1 MWVYQCLDIL
11 NTIVEM
17 VCLYIISGIL
27 LKETRFHTP
36 LCKYIPPIIMFM
48 FTWILTWFSELG
60 AFKMPI
66 IFTLAVILLKIGYK
80 ESIYQSII
88 VTEIWFV
95 CCVFFTEVFLYLISK
110 FVYNDTVFVMVD
122 GQNMLRWETY
132 VDGIAV
138 RIISVVVICAVL
150 KNFKYKIKANDCAV
164 LSTVFMIGFTVFMFS
179 VYNVLNLNKI
189 PHMLIIV
196 GMAIFTFTYLV
207 VFLYS
212 KNTLYFRD
220 QEQKD
225 KIQIAQL
232 QQQFAYY
239 QEKLKDEEKVRSV
252 YHDMK
257 NHLLVLQ
264 RHILQRQINSPET
277 AEMVEKLQSQVATYE
292 DYVHTGNDILDIIL
306 KEKSELAREK
316 SIAFSVTAD
325 LNGVDFIEPLDIS
338 TIFSNALDNA
348 IEASEKLPEE
358 QRAILVKAGK
368 MQNFFSVLIEN
379 NCLQNSEN
387 INIRTTKSD
396 DFLHGFG
403 ISNMRKAAEKYDGQL
418 ITKCENGKFVL
429 KILLPIPARL
439 EVQ

>member
-11 NTIVEM
+11 STVVEM
-17 VCLYIISGIL
+17 ACLYIISGIL
-27 LKETRFHTP
+27 LKESRFHTS

-48 FTWILTWFSELG
+48 VTWILTWFSGLG

-66 IFTLAVILLKIGYK
+66 IFIVAFIVLQVSYK
-80 ESIYQSII
+80 ESIYQTVIAI
-88 VTEIWFV
+88 EIWFI
-95 CCVFFTEVFLYLISK
+95 CCIFLVEAFVYPVSK
-110 FVYNDTVFVMVD
+110 FIFNNMLLVVID
-122 GQNMLRWETY
+122 GQNILRWEVY
-132 VDGIAV
+132 VIAIAI
-138 RIISVVVICAVL
+138 RIVSLIIIYEVL

-164 LSTVFMIGFTVFMFS
+164 LSTVFMIGFAALMFS
-179 VYNVLNLNKI
+179 VYNVLNLSKI
-189 PHMLIIV
+189 PHILIFFSLT
-196 GMAIFTFTYLV
+196 IFILIFLI

-212 KNTLYFRD
+212 KNTMFLRE

-225 KIQIAQL
+225 KMQIAQL

-264 RHILQRQINSPET
+264 RQINSPET
-277 AEMVEKLQSQVATYE
+277 AEMVEKLQSQVAMYE
-292 DYVHTGNDILDIIL
+292 DYEHTGNDILDIIL
-306 KEKSELAREK
+306 KEKSETAREK
-316 SIAFSVTAD
+316 HIALSVTAD

-338 TIFSNALDNA
+338 TIFGNGLDNA

-379 NCLQNSEN
+379 NCLQDSGNTKS
-387 INIRTTKSD
+387 RTTKTD
-396 DFLHGFG
+396 DFFHGFG
-403 ISNMRKAAEKYDGQL
+403 ISNMRNAAEKYGGQL
-418 ITKCENGKFVL
+418 TTKCESGKFLL
-429 KILLPIPARL
+429 KILLPIPSRL

>member
-11 NTIVEM
+11 STVVEM

-48 FTWILTWFSELG
+48 LTWILTWFSELG

-212 KNTLYFRD
+212 KNTLYFRE

-277 AEMVEKLQSQVATYE
+277 TEMVEKLQSRVAMYE

-387 INIRTTKSD
+387 TNIRTTKSD

-403 ISNMRKAAEKYDGQL
+403 ISNMRKAAEKYGGQL
-418 ITKCENGKFVL
+418 TTKYEKGTFTL
-429 KILLPIPARL
+429 KILIPIP
-439 EVQ
+439 

>member
-277 AEMVEKLQSQVATYE
+277 AEMVEKLQSQVAMYE

-316 SIAFSVTAD
+316 SIAFSVSAD
-325 LNGVDFIEPLDIS
+325 LNGVDFTEPLDIS

-387 INIRTTKSD
+387 TNIRTTKSD

-403 ISNMRKAAEKYDGQL
+403 ISNMRKAAEKYGGQL
-418 ITKCENGKFVL
+418 TIKYEKGTFTL
-429 KILLPIPARL
+429 KILIPIP
-439 EVQ
+439 

>member
-11 NTIVEM
+11 STVVEM

-48 FTWILTWFSELG
+48 LTWILTWFSELG

-66 IFTLAVILLKIGYK
+66 IFTLAVILLEIGYK

-277 AEMVEKLQSQVATYE
+277 AEMVEKLQSQMAMYE

-358 QRAILVKAGK
+358 QGAILVKAGK

-387 INIRTTKSD
+387 TNIRTTKSD

-403 ISNMRKAAEKYDGQL
+403 ISNMRKAAEKYGGQL
-418 ITKCENGKFVL
+418 TTKYEKGTFTL
-429 KILLPIPARL
+429 KILIPIP
-439 EVQ
+439 

>member
-11 NTIVEM
+11 STVVEM
-17 VCLYIISGIL
+17 ACLYIISGIL
-27 LKETRFHTP
+27 LKESRFHTS

-48 FTWILTWFSELG
+48 VTWILTWFSGLG

-66 IFTLAVILLKIGYK
+66 IFIVAFIVLQVSYK
-80 ESIYQSII
+80 ESIYQTVIAI
-88 VTEIWFV
+88 EIWFI
-95 CCVFFTEVFLYLISK
+95 CCIFLVEAFVYPVSK
-110 FVYNDTVFVMVD
+110 FIFNNMLLVVID
-122 GQNMLRWETY
+122 GQNILRWEVY
-132 VDGIAV
+132 VIAIAI
-138 RIISVVVICAVL
+138 RIVSLIIIYEVL

-164 LSTVFMIGFTVFMFS
+164 LSTVFMIGFAALMFS
-179 VYNVLNLNKI
+179 VYNVLNLSKI
-189 PHMLIIV
+189 PHILIFFSLT
-196 GMAIFTFTYLV
+196 IFILIFLI

-212 KNTLYFRD
+212 KNTMFLRE

-225 KIQIAQL
+225 KMQIAQL

-264 RHILQRQINSPET
+264 RQINSPET
-277 AEMVEKLQSQVATYE
+277 AEMVEKLQSQVAMYE
-292 DYVHTGNDILDIIL
+292 DYEHTGNDILDIIL
-306 KEKSELAREK
+306 KEKSETAREK
-316 SIAFSVTAD
+316 HIALSVTAD
-325 LNGVDFIEPLDIS
+325 LNGVDFIEPLDVS
-338 TIFSNALDNA
+338 TIFGNGLDNA

-358 QRAILVKAGK
+358 QRAIFVKAGK

-379 NCLQNSEN
+379 NCLQDSGNTKS
-387 INIRTTKSD
+387 RTTKND

-418 ITKCENGKFVL
+418 TIKRENEKFTL
-429 KILLPIPARL
+429 KILIPIP
-439 EVQ
+439 

>member
-1 MWVYQCLDIL
+1 
-11 NTIVEM
+11 M
-17 VCLYIISGIL
+17 VCLYIVSGIL

-36 LCKYIPPIIMFM
+36 LFKYIPPIIIFM
-48 FTWILTWFSELG
+48 LTWILTWFSELG

-66 IFTLAVILLKIGYK
+66 IFALAVIVLKISYK
-80 ESIYQSII
+80 ESICQSII
-88 VTEIWFV
+88 VSELWFV
-95 CCVFFTEVFLYLISK
+95 CCVFFTEVCLYLISK
-110 FVYNDTVFVMVD
+110 FVYNNMVFVMVD
-122 GQNMLRWETY
+122 GQNILRWETY

-138 RIISVVVICAVL
+138 RLISVIVICMVL

-179 VYNVLNLNKI
+179 VYNVLNLNKL

-196 GMAIFTFTYLV
+196 GMAIFTLTYLV

-212 KNTLYFRD
+212 KNTLYLRE
-220 QEQKD
+220 QEQND

-239 QEKLKDEEKVRSV
+239 QEKRKDEEKVRSV

-264 RHILQRQINSPET
+264 RQINSPET
-277 AEMVEKLQSQVATYE
+277 AEMIEKLQSQVAMYE

-306 KEKSELAREK
+306 KEKSELARK
-316 SIAFSVTAD
+316 KGIAFSVAAD

-338 TIFSNALDNA
+338 TVFGNSLDNA
-348 IEASEKLPEE
+348 IEASGKLPEE

-368 MQNFFSVLIEN
+368 VQNFFSVLVEN
-379 NCLQNSEN
+379 NCLQNSGTATGH
-387 INIRTTKSD
+387 TTKRD

-403 ISNMRKAAEKYDGQL
+403 ISNMRKAAEKYGGQL
-418 ITKCENGKFVL
+418 TAKYENGTFTL
-429 KILLPIPARL
+429 KILIPIP
-439 EVQ
+439 

>member
-11 NTIVEM
+11 STVVEM

-48 FTWILTWFSELG
+48 LTWILTWFSELG

-212 KNTLYFRD
+212 KNTLYFRE

-277 AEMVEKLQSQVATYE
+277 AEMVEKLQSRVAMYE

-387 INIRTTKSD
+387 TNIRTTKSD

-403 ISNMRKAAEKYDGQL
+403 ISNMRKAAEKYGGQL
-418 ITKCENGKFVL
+418 TTKYEKGTFTL
-429 KILLPIPARL
+429 KILIPIP
-439 EVQ
+439 

>member
-11 NTIVEM
+11 STVVEM

-48 FTWILTWFSELG
+48 LTWILTWFSELG

-277 AEMVEKLQSQVATYE
+277 AEMVEKLQSQVAMYE

-387 INIRTTKSD
+387 TNIRTTKSD

-403 ISNMRKAAEKYDGQL
+403 ISNMRKAAEKYGGQL
-418 ITKCENGKFVL
+418 TTKYEKGTFTL
-429 KILLPIPARL
+429 KILIPIP
-439 EVQ
+439 

>member
-11 NTIVEM
+11 STVVEM

-48 FTWILTWFSELG
+48 LTWILTWFSELG

-277 AEMVEKLQSQVATYE
+277 AEMVEKLQSQVAMYE

-358 QRAILVKAGK
+358 QGAILVKAGK

-387 INIRTTKSD
+387 TNIRTTKSD

-403 ISNMRKAAEKYDGQL
+403 ISNMRKAAEKYGGQL
-418 ITKCENGKFVL
+418 TTKYEKGTFTL
-429 KILLPIPARL
+429 KILIPIP
-439 EVQ
+439 

>member
-11 NTIVEM
+11 STVVEM
-17 VCLYIISGIL
+17 VCLYIISGML
-27 LKETRFHTP
+27 LKETCFHTP

-48 FTWILTWFSELG
+48 LTWILTWFSELG

-277 AEMVEKLQSQVATYE
+277 AEMVEKLQSQVAMYE

-387 INIRTTKSD
+387 TNIRTTKSD

-403 ISNMRKAAEKYDGQL
+403 ISNMRKAAEKYGGQL
-418 ITKCENGKFVL
+418 TTKYEKGTFTL
-429 KILLPIPARL
+429 KILIPIP
-439 EVQ
+439 

>member
-11 NTIVEM
+11 STVVEM

-48 FTWILTWFSELG
+48 LTWILTWFSELG

-277 AEMVEKLQSQVATYE
+277 AEMVEKLQSQVAMYE

-316 SIAFSVTAD
+316 SIAFSVTAG

-387 INIRTTKSD
+387 TNIRTTKSD

-403 ISNMRKAAEKYDGQL
+403 ISNMRKAAEKYGGQL
-418 ITKCENGKFVL
+418 TTKYEKGTFTL
-429 KILLPIPARL
+429 KILIPIP
-439 EVQ
+439 

>member
-11 NTIVEM
+11 STVVEM

-48 FTWILTWFSELG
+48 LTWILTWFSELG

-88 VTEIWFV
+88 VTEIWFA

-277 AEMVEKLQSQVATYE
+277 TEMVEKLQSQVAMYE

-358 QRAILVKAGK
+358 QGAILVKAGK

-387 INIRTTKSD
+387 TNIRTTKSD

-403 ISNMRKAAEKYDGQL
+403 ISNMRKAAEKYGGQL
-418 ITKCENGKFVL
+418 TTKYEKGTFTL
-429 KILLPIPARL
+429 KILIPIP
-439 EVQ
+439 

>member
-11 NTIVEM
+11 STVVEM
-17 VCLYIISGIL
+17 ACLYIISGIL
-27 LKETRFHTP
+27 LKESRFHTS

-48 FTWILTWFSELG
+48 VTWILTWFSGLG

-66 IFTLAVILLKIGYK
+66 IFIVAFIVLQVSYK
-80 ESIYQSII
+80 ESIYQTVIAI
-88 VTEIWFV
+88 EIWFI
-95 CCVFFTEVFLYLISK
+95 CCIFLVEAFVYPVSK
-110 FVYNDTVFVMVD
+110 FIFNNMLLVVID
-122 GQNMLRWETY
+122 GQNILRWEVY
-132 VDGIAV
+132 VIAIAI
-138 RIISVVVICAVL
+138 RIVSLIIIYEVL

-164 LSTVFMIGFTVFMFS
+164 LSTVFMIGFAALMFS
-179 VYNVLNLNKI
+179 VYNVLNLSKI
-189 PHMLIIV
+189 PHILIFFSLT
-196 GMAIFTFTYLV
+196 IFILIFLI

-212 KNTLYFRD
+212 KNTMFLRE

-225 KIQIAQL
+225 KMQIAQL

-264 RHILQRQINSPET
+264 RQINSPET
-277 AEMVEKLQSQVATYE
+277 AEMVEKLQSQVAMYE
-292 DYVHTGNDILDIIL
+292 DYEHTGNDILDIIL
-306 KEKSELAREK
+306 KEKSETAREK
-316 SIAFSVTAD
+316 HIALSVAVD

-338 TIFSNALDNA
+338 TIFGNGLDNA

-358 QRAILVKAGK
+358 QRAILVKAGRV
-368 MQNFFSVLIEN
+368 QNFFSVLIEN
-379 NCLQNSEN
+379 SCLQNREYTKQ
-387 INIRTTKSD
+387 RTAKSD

-418 ITKCENGKFVL
+418 TIKCENEKFTL
-429 KILLPIPARL
+429 KILIPIP
-439 EVQ
+439 